1 MDFFEGHSPE
11 SLLER
16 FGGPLYVYSER
27 ILRRRCW
34 QMRHLVDYEPFRPD
48 FSCKANSNLH
58 LLRIIRE
65 EGLEADA
72 MSPGEIFLLRQAG
85 FAPEQILY
93 VCNNVSAEEMRCA
106 VEEGITVSLDSLSQ
120 IETFGKAF
128 PGRKVALR
136 FNPGEGAGGHDHVIT
151 AGENTKF
158 GINVEDAEK
167 AADLLKQ
174 YNLTLRGINQH
185 VGSNFL
191 EGDAYVKGL
200 EELCTLAERFPGLE
214 FIDMGGGFG
223 VPYHAEEKPLDF
235 VSLKEQLDR
244 RLADFAARYGHITIR
259 TEPGRFVV
267 AECGALLGSVWSLKE
282 NGGITYAGTD
292 LGFNVLMRPILYDS
306 YHEIEV
312 YRQGERLSGNKQ
324 EYTVVG
330 NICESGDKLAQG
342 RMLPQLELGDTLV
355 VRNAGAYGYSMASN
369 YNSRFRPAE
378 VLLTMDGEAKLI
390 RRRETKEDLLRG
402 FAL

>member
-1 MDFFEGHSPE
+1 MDFFEGYSPE

-27 ILRRRCW
+27 ILRQRCH
-34 QMRHLVDYEPFRPD
+34 QMTHLVDYEPFRPD
-48 FSCKANSNLH
+48 FSCKANTNLH

-85 FAPEQILY
+85 FAPEQILF
-93 VCNNVSAEEMRCA
+93 VCNNVSVEEMRYA

-120 IETFGKAF
+120 LETFGKAF
-128 PGRKVALR
+128 PGHKVALR

-158 GINVEDAEK
+158 GINVDDADK
-167 AADLLKQ
+167 AVALLKK

-191 EGDAYVKGL
+191 EGSAYVKGL
-200 EELCTLAERFPGLE
+200 EELCNLAEHFEGLE

-223 VPYHAEEKPLDF
+223 VPYHVEEQPLDF
-235 VSLKEQLDR
+235 AWLKEQLDNR
-244 RLADFAARYGHITIR
+244 IQKFAEEYGHITIR

-267 AECGALLGSVWSLKE
+267 AECGALLGTVWSLKE
-282 NGGITYAGTD
+282 NGGVTYAGTD

-306 YHEIEV
+306 YHEIDV
-312 YRQGERLSGNKQ
+312 YRHGEKLSGGEV

-330 NICESGDKLAQG
+330 NICESGDKLAQK
-342 RMLPQLELGDTLV
+342 RMLPALELGDTLV

-369 YNSRFRPAE
+369 YNSRLRPAE
-378 VLLTMDGEAKLI
+378 VLLTMDGQAKLI
-390 RRRETKEDLLRG
+390 RRRETLDDLLKG
-402 FAL
+402 YEP

>member
-1 MDFFEGHSPE
+1 MDFFENHSPE
-11 SLLER
+11 SLLKR

-27 ILRRRCW
+27 ILRQRCR
-34 QMRHLVDYEPFRPD
+34 QMRNLVDYEPFRPD

-72 MSPGEIFLLRQAG
+72 MSPGEICLLRAAG

-93 VCNNVSAEEMRCA
+93 VCNNVSAEEMAYA
-106 VEEGITVSLDSLSQ
+106 VAEGITVSLDSLSQ

-128 PGRKVALR
+128 PGHKVALR

-158 GINVEDAEK
+158 GINVEDADK
-167 AADLLKQ
+167 AVALLKQ

-191 EGDAYVKGL
+191 EGEAYVKGL
-200 EELCTLAERFPGLE
+200 EELCQLAKGFEGLE

-223 VPYHAEEKPLDF
+223 VPYHKEEQPLDF
-235 VSLKEQLDR
+235 AGLKEQLDQ
-244 RLADFAARYGHITIR
+244 RLDAFAKEYGPVTIR
-259 TEPGRFVV
+259 TEPGRYVV
-267 AECGALLGSVWSLKE
+267 AECGALLGTVWGLKE
-282 NGGITYAGTD
+282 NAGVTYAGTD
-292 LGFNVLMRPILYDS
+292 IGFNVLMRPILYDS
-306 YHEIEV
+306 YHELEV
-312 YRQGERLSGNKQ
+312 YRHGEKLSGN
-324 EYTVVG
+324 ERAYTVVG
-330 NICESGDKLAQG
+330 NVCESGDKLAQE
-342 RMLPQLELGDTLV
+342 RMLPELELGDTIV
-355 VRNAGAYGYSMASN
+355 VRNAGAYGYSMSSN
-369 YNSRFRPAE
+369 YNSRLRPAE

-390 RRRETKEDLLRG
+390 RRREIFEDLLRG
-402 FAL
+402 FDL